1 MKKNFSM
8 QETSVK
14 EEEPL
19 HEDLPEHN
27 GAAQREAKVRPR
39 KIDLKNKTKF
49 FRLR

>member
-1 MKKNFSM
+1 MKKHFPM
-8 QETSVK
+8 QESLVK